1 MTPNN
6 TQETPVADAKGQE
19 LFAKLKSWFEMEHQ
33 RQQINRYQMALDCD
47 YYDGAQW
54 TADEAR
60 RIRQRGQNPIV
71 FNEIAPTI
79 NWLIGTERRTRRDFK
94 ILARNSQSK
103 EAENDALVKTKLL
116 KYLDDVNRSPFSRSQ
131 AFDDAMKAGMGWL
144 EVGISTDPDD
154 EPVFVRHEAWQHMLH
169 DSVSTTKPDLS
180 DSRYLFRFKE
190 VDLDVAEAYFPDK
203 ITELRRAATLGDL
216 NGMGEPGYDEWNGAW
231 PTGAPVAADG
241 TPMRWITSTVDT
253 LNPRQ
258 RVSLVE
264 CWYRVPTRERV
275 KGGTSS
281 QDRTRMTMR
290 VAIFTKHDLLL
301 DAPTPYNHQRFPFVP
316 IWAYR
321 RKSTGLP
328 YGPIRNIRGPQDDLN
343 KRMSKSQ
350 FILSVN
356 QIRMEK
362 GAIDKKVMDVEELR
376 DEVASPDGVAIFAD
390 GALSGGKVQV
400 REHGD
405 IAQGHLALADR
416 DSQAIRSVSGVT
428 MEQRGQSA
436 SGASGKAILAKQDQG
451 QMVTAELFDNT
462 LLAHQLEGELVLSL
476 VEQFYTEEKT
486 FSVTGERFA
495 LDYQTINKRD
505 PVTGQ
510 VLNDV
515 TRHQAAF
522 VIGEAPW
529 RQALAE
535 AAFESAM
542 QMLGQLA
549 PVAPQVVTAII
560 DLVFEWSDLP
570 NKQTILQRIRQ
581 VTGMSDPDEGD
592 TPEQQQQKAQQAA
605 MSKAQF
611 EAEMAQLQ
619 ATIREAQAKGQKLEA
634 EAMAKRLE
642 ALYMATQGAQVIAAN
657 PLVTPVADEL
667 LKSAGFVDASPAP
680 AGVLDPA
687 AMPHP
692 QETAAMEQAEPV
704 QEPSMAEA
712 AEPTAMPELLQADGA
727 LAGHE
732 AGIQTPEA
740 DGFSRPA

>member
-1 MTPNN
+1 MIEQN
-6 TQETPVADAKGQE
+6 TKPLDKLAEAE
-19 LFAKLKSWFEMEHQ
+19 LLAKLKSWFEMEMQ
-33 RQQINRYQMALDCD
+33 RQQVNRYQMALDCD
-47 YYDGAQW
+47 YFDGIQW

-79 NWLIGTERRTRRDFK
+79 NWLIGTERRARRDFK
-94 ILARNSQSK
+94 ILARNNK
-103 EAENDALVKTKLL
+103 AKDAEADAQTKTKLL
-116 KYLDDVNRSPFSRSQ
+116 KYIDDVNRSPFNRSQ

-144 EVGISTDPDD
+144 EVGVSTDPDD
-154 EPVFVRHEAWQHMLH
+154 EPVFVRHEAWQNMLH
-169 DSVSTTKPDLS
+169 DSVNTPKVALD
-180 DSRYLFRFKE
+180 DSRYVFRFKE

-203 ITELRRAATLGDL
+203 VQELRRAATLGDL
-216 NGMGEPGYDEWNGAW
+216 QGIGDPGDDEWSGAW
-231 PTGAPVAADG
+231 PTGSPVAADG
-241 TPMRWITSTVDT
+241 TPMRWITTSVDA
-253 LNPRQ
+253 LNPRP

-275 KGGTSS
+275 EGGTSS
-281 QDRTRMTMR
+281 QDRTRMTIR

-301 DAPTPYNHQRFPFVP
+301 DAKSPYKHNRFPFVP
-316 IWAYR
+316 VWAYR
-321 RKSTGLP
+321 RKADGLP
-328 YGPIRNIRGPQDDLN
+328 YSPIRNIRGPQDDLN

-350 FILSVN
+350 FILSIN
-356 QIRMEK
+356 QIRIEK
-362 GAIDKKVMDVEELR
+362 GAIDKEVMDVEELR
-376 DEVASPDGVAIFAD
+376 DELAAPDGVAIFQD

-416 DSQAIRSVSGVT
+416 DSAAIRSVSGVT
-428 MEQRGQSA
+428 MEQRGQA
-436 SGASGKAILAKQDQG
+436 ANGQSGKAILAKQDQG

-462 LLAHQLEGELVLSL
+462 LLAHQMEGELVLSL
-476 VEQFYTEEKT
+476 IEEYYTEEKT
-486 FSVTGERFA
+486 FSVTGERFK
-495 LDYQTINKRD
+495 LDYVTINQRD

-515 TRHQAAF
+515 TRHKAAF

-570 NKQTILQRIRQ
+570 NKQTILQRIRS
-581 VTGMSDPDEGD
+581 VTGQSDPDEGD
-592 TPEQQQQKAQQAA
+592 TPEQQQQKQQQAE

-611 EAEMAQLQ
+611 EAQMAQMQ
-619 ATIREAQAKGQKLEA
+619 AEIREAQAKGEKLEA

-642 ALYMATQGAQVIAAN
+642 ALYMAAQGAQVIAAN
-657 PLVTPVADEL
+657 PMVTPVADEL
-667 LKSAGFVDASPAP
+667 LKSAGFVDANQA

-687 AMPHP
+687 AMPAQP
-692 QETAAMEQAEPV
+692 MPMEQEPM
-704 QEPSMAEA
+704 P
-712 AEPTAMPELLQADGA
+712 PELMQTDG
-727 LAGHE
+727 LMQGSMD
-732 AGIQTPEA
+732 GSITPEA
-740 DGFSRPA
+740 DGFSQPPSEGSL

>member
-1 MTPNN
+1 MTDVD
-6 TQETPVADAKGQE
+6 TQAQTPGAKNSDQD
-19 LFAKLKSWFEMEHQ
+19 LFAKLKAWFEMEHQ
-33 RQQINRYQMALDCD
+33 RQQVNRYQMALDSD
-47 YYDGAQW
+47 YYDGSQW

-60 RIRQRGQNPIV
+60 AIRRRGQNPIV
-71 FNEIAPTI
+71 FNEVKPTI
-79 NWLIGTERRTRRDFK
+79 DWLIGTERRTRRDFK
-94 ILARNSQSK
+94 ILARNSQTK
-103 EAENDALVKTKLL
+103 EAGDDAAVKTKLL

-144 EVGISTDPDD
+144 EVGVSTDPED
-154 EPVFVRHEAWQHMLH
+154 EPVFVRHEAWQNMLH
-169 DSVSTTKPDLS
+169 DSVSTTKPDMS

-203 ITELRRAATLGDL
+203 AEELRRAATLGDL
-216 NGMGEPGYDEWNGAW
+216 NGIGDPGDDEWTGAW

-241 TPMRWITSTVDT
+241 TPMRWITTSIDA
-253 LNPRQ
+253 LNPRP

-264 CWYRVPTRERV
+264 CWYRMPTRERV

-301 DAPTPYNHQRFPFVP
+301 DAPTPYSHNRFPFVP
-316 IWAYR
+316 VWAYR
-321 RKSTGLP
+321 RKSNGLP
-328 YGPIRNIRGPQDDLN
+328 YSPIRNIRGPQDDLN

-356 QIRMEK
+356 QLRIEK
-362 GAIDKKVMDVEELR
+362 GAIDKETMDVEELR
-376 DEVASPDGVAIFAD
+376 DEMAAPDGVSIFQD

-428 MEQRGQSA
+428 LEQRGQSA
-436 SGASGKAILAKQDQG
+436 AAASGKAILAKQDQG

-476 VEQFYTEEKT
+476 IEQFYTEEKT
-486 FSVTGERFA
+486 FSVTGERFK
-495 LDYQTINKRD
+495 LDYTTINQRD
-505 PVTGQ
+505 PGTGQ
-510 VLNDV
+510 TLNDV
-515 TRHQAAF
+515 TRHKAAF

-592 TPEQQQQKAQQAA
+592 TPEQQQQKAQQAQA
-605 MSKAQF
+605 QQAQF
-611 EAEMAQLQ
+611 EAQMAQMD
-619 ATIREAQAKGQKLEA
+619 ATIKEAKAKGVKLDA

-642 ALYMATQGAQVIAAN
+642 ALYMAAQAAQVIAMN
-657 PLVTPVADEL
+657 PMVTPVADEL
-667 LKSAGFVDASPAP
+667 LKSAGFQDANPSAT

-687 AMPHP
+687 AMP
-692 QETAAMEQAEPV
+692 AEPAG
-704 QEPSMAEA
+704 PNPAILPDSS
-712 AEPTAMPELLQADGA
+712 PPPELMQADGA
-727 LAGHE
+727 LEGSMAGS
-732 AGIQTPEA
+732 ITPEA
-740 DGFSRPA
+740 DGFSQPTN

>member
-1 MTPNN
+1 MTPNH

-19 LFAKLKSWFEMEHQ
+19 LFNKLKSWFQLEHE

-47 YYDGAQW
+47 YVDGAQW
-54 TADEAR
+54 TAEEAR

-71 FNEIAPTI
+71 FNEIKPTI
-79 NWLIGTERRTRRDFK
+79 DWLKGTERRTRRDFK
-94 ILARNSQSK
+94 ILARNSQTK
-103 EAENDALVKTKLL
+103 EAEADAQTKTKLL
-116 KYLDDVNRSPFSRSQ
+116 KYLDDANRSPFSRSQ
-131 AFDDAMKAGMGWL
+131 AFDDAMTAGMGWI

-154 EPVFVRHEAWQHMLH
+154 EPIFLRHEAWQNMLH
-169 DSVSTTKPDLS
+169 DSVSTTKMDLS

-203 ITELRRAATLGDL
+203 KEELRRAATMGDL
-216 NGMGEPGYDEWNGAW
+216 HGMGEPGYDEWNGAW

-241 TPMRWITSTVDT
+241 TPMRWITSTVDA

-264 CWYRVPTRERV
+264 CWYRIPTRERV
-275 KGGTSS
+275 EGGISS

-290 VAIFTKHDLLL
+290 VAVFTKHDLLL
-301 DAPTPYNHQRFPFVP
+301 DAPTPYKHQRFPFIPV
-316 IWAYR
+316 WAYR

-328 YGPIRNIRGPQDDLN
+328 YGPVRNIRGPQDDLN
-343 KRMSKSQ
+343 KRMSKAQ
-350 FILSVN
+350 FILSIN
-356 QIRMEK
+356 QIRIEK
-362 GAIDKKVMDVEELR
+362 GAVDKEVMDVEELR
-376 DEVASPDGVAIFAD
+376 DELAAPDGVAVFAD

-416 DSQAIRSVSGVT
+416 DSAAIRSVSGVT
-428 MEQRGQSA
+428 MEQRGQSG
-436 SGASGKAILAKQDQG
+436 SSASGKAILAKQDQG

-486 FSVTGERFA
+486 FSVTGERYK
-495 LDYQTINKRD
+495 LDYVTINQRD
-505 PVTGQ
+505 PVSGE

-515 TRHQAAF
+515 TRHKAAF

-535 AAFESAM
+535 SAFESAM

-592 TPEQQQQKAQQAA
+592 TPEQAQQKKQQADMA
-605 MSKAQF
+605 QAQF
-611 EAEMAQLQ
+611 EAELAQLR
-619 ATIREAQAKGQKLEA
+619 ATIREANGKGESLEA
-634 EAMAKRLE
+634 GAMAKRLE
-642 ALYMATQGAQVIAAN
+642 GLYMAAQAAQVIAAN
-657 PLVTPVADEL
+657 PMVTPVADQL
-667 LKSAGFVDASPAP
+667 LMSAGFKDASPAP
-680 AGVLDPA
+680 ESVLDGAGVPAQPEQPMPMDPA
-687 AMPHP
+687 AMPEL
-692 QETAAMEQAEPV
+692 QQTDGLMQGAM
-704 QEPSMAEA
+704 
-712 AEPTAMPELLQADGA
+712 DGS
-727 LAGHE
+727 
-732 AGIQTPEA
+732 ITPEA
-740 DGFSRPA
+740 DGFSQQPQP